1 MGGIFNLV
9 EIPTI
14 DIKGEGCSTCK
25 LLEKTSEIV
34 KDAKIWYQNIWVVFD
49 KDDNEDFDQAIQEGI
64 KKGYKIAWNNQC
76 FEYWIY
82 LHFHYSTSSLHRNQ
96 WMEKLDS
103 LYKNNGLG
111 ERYEKNNPNIY
122 YLLNSIDGVNTA
134 IKNAKRRM
142 SDFGINIKRPS
153 EYDPGT
159 TMHILVEELKRYLDE

>member
-1 MGGIFNLV
+1 MQKY
-9 EIPTI
+9 
-14 DIKGEGCSTCK
+14 DIKIFG
-25 LLEKTSEIV
+25 LFLIRMIMKTLT
-34 KDAKIWYQNIWVVFD
+34 KR
-49 KDDNEDFDQAIQEGI
+49 
-64 KKGYKIAWNNQC
+64 
-76 FEYWIY
+76 WIY